1 MVTKSPV
8 RRQDSQGKERRDGEV
23 TGLEAR
29 AQDPVL
35 LGVVGV
41 ATPGGDL
48 GVARAVQVHR
58 KRGLAV
64 GSLFHFMQTLTH
76 TFGSLKIIH

>member
-1 MVTKSPV
+1 M
-8 RRQDSQGKERRDGEV
+8 RRQDSQGKEFRDGQL

-29 AQDPVL
+29 VQDSVL

-48 GVARAVQVHR
+48 GDTRAIQVHR

-76 TFGSLKIIH
+76 TRRSLKIIH